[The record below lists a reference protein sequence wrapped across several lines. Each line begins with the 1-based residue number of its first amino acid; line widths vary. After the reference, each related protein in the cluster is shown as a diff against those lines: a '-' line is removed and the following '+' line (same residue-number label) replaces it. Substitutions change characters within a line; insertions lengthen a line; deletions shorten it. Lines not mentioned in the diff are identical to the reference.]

1 MRATASRARPTVPRR
16 ASRASRPARARAD
29 RSFDRAVV
37 RSRSFDLDRRLGTRV
52 SAVSAVSDAA
62 HGDAARGDDARGARA
77 RRRRRRRRERGKKD
91 ARDARDGEDAT
102 TRRETRATG
111 ETRTREGNDPNGRG
125 STRDA
130 TRRDAR
136 SVTDGARWRQKSRA
150 MGKNLIVSILRVV
163 PLALY
168 LRSAACKFAIPIAG
182 CDGALCPVALGKP
195 GDCAPTANTAEQYA
209 WCEHAW
215 TPWANG
221 LIARVPGVSS
231 VAPKIRCSK
240 ADGYEFAKIIGALEV
255 LGYLALWTTPARGAF
270 LLTAIMAGAIHFH
283 MTFLKDPI
291 GKLTIQ
297 FALLFASATIA
308 MLTTEKKA
316 KKKATTK
323 SKSTR
328 RTTSSR
334 KTKRG

>member
-1 MRATASRARPTVPRR
+1 VRAR
-16 ASRASRPARARAD
+16 
-29 RSFDRAVV
+29 
-37 RSRSFDLDRRLGTRV
+37 
-52 SAVSAVSDAA
+52 
-62 HGDAARGDDARGARA
+62 

-136 SVTDGARWRQKSRA
+136 SVTDGARSRQKSRA

>member
-1 MRATASRARPTVPRR
+1 
-16 ASRASRPARARAD
+16 
-29 RSFDRAVV
+29 
-37 RSRSFDLDRRLGTRV
+37 
-52 SAVSAVSDAA
+52 
-62 HGDAARGDDARGARA
+62 
-77 RRRRRRRRERGKKD
+77 
-91 ARDARDGEDAT
+91 
-102 TRRETRATG
+102 
-111 ETRTREGNDPNGRG
+111 
-125 STRDA
+125 
-130 TRRDAR
+130 
-136 SVTDGARWRQKSRA
+136 
-150 MGKNLIVSILRVV
+150 MGKNLLVSILRVV

-182 CDGALCPVALGKP
+182 CDGKLCPVALGKP

-221 LIARVPGVSS
+221 LIARVPVVSS

-270 LLTAIMAGAIHFH
+270 LLTSIMAGAIHFH

>member
-1 MRATASRARPTVPRR
+1 MPRR

-29 RSFDRAVV
+29 RSLDRAVV

-91 ARDARDGEDAT
+91 ARDARDGKDAT

-136 SVTDGARWRQKSRA
+136 SVTDGARSRQKSRA